1 MTHDEYDVA
10 SESDDSSDMGGA
22 EGKSPISLKQTEF
35 SLMQFAK
42 RMGQPNCST
51 FNKWKKVWVVGFLE
65 NKHRSSIQG
74 QNRLKQVRDGPLHRE
89 RVVADFLAIFET
101 WLPLVNFD
109 NAEWIRLQWVEMF
122 LKQCES
128 EIREPRKKGRQGN
141 KRPASDLGE
150 RADTQARRNLPELP
164 KTIFTVMIH
173 WVLNG
178 KDIVL
183 APKPLHAS
191 YTDVRH

>member
-1 MTHDEYDVA
+1 
-10 SESDDSSDMGGA
+10 
-22 EGKSPISLKQTEF
+22 
-35 SLMQFAK
+35 MQFAK
-42 RMGQPNCST
+42 RMGQPNWST

-74 QNRLKQVRDGPLHRE
+74 QNRLKQVQYGPLHRE
-89 RVVADFLAIFET
+89 TVVADFLATFET

-109 NAEWIRLQWVEMF
+109 NAEWIRRQWVEMF
-122 LKQCES
+122 LKQYES
-128 EIREPRKKGRQGN
+128 EIREPRKKGRRGN
-141 KRPASDLGE
+141 KRPATHLGE
-150 RADTQARRNLPELP
+150 RADTQVRRNLPELP

-178 KDIVL
+178 EDIVL
-183 APKPLHAS
+183 APKPLQAS